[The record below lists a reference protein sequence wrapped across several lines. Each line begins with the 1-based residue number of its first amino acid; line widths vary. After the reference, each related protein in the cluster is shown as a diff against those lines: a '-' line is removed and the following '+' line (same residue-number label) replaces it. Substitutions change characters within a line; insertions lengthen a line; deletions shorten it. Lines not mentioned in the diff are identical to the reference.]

1 MLFSGVKLA
10 IFLQPTKSVTQKVIL
25 EYLSNKQI
33 PAAALS
39 VAGIVVYILVLPL
52 GNKKKNGFPFV
63 LCSLIRNFVP

>member
-10 IFLQPTKSVTQKVIL
+10 NFPEPTKSVTQKVIL

-52 GNKKKNGFPFV
+52 DNKKKNKLFFCIV
-63 LCSLIRNFVP
+63 LAYS